1 MLCSAVERTFTS
13 QEPAPVQQ
21 MKAVLCL
28 SPREWYQ
35 TTQQHITEYSIL
47 LFPEPETSHEEYTT
61 KTEMNNHLCYKLCIY
76 LVSECLQ
83 FVTVM
88 LQVLATSAKN
98 ILLLGYGMTLGFPT
112 IVIPSLQPHHGN
124 VTDSREKDMLTL
136 SEEQISWFSK

>member
-1 MLCSAVERTFTS
+1 
-13 QEPAPVQQ
+13 
-21 MKAVLCL
+21 
-28 SPREWYQ
+28 
-35 TTQQHITEYSIL
+35 
-47 LFPEPETSHEEYTT
+47 
-61 KTEMNNHLCYKLCIY
+61 MNNHLCYNSCIF

-83 FVTVM
+83 FFIIT

-124 VTDSREKDMLTL
+124 VTDLREKDSLTL